1 MGCFLIL
8 EMYLSSEDSSV
19 FSTASSGRS
28 HHWQSSALL
37 LLHCTQNQKWE
48 FQCRTGFPTERQ
60 MTVPGCCPGVQKG
73 QEKYNVPMSVPCEQA
88 LQLSMAVAL
97 RLLPT
102 KEMDTQIIQLIPVQ
116 EATGSSS
123 N

>member
-1 MGCFLIL
+1 
-8 EMYLSSEDSSV
+8 
-19 FSTASSGRS
+19 
-28 HHWQSSALL
+28 
-37 LLHCTQNQKWE
+37 
-48 FQCRTGFPTERQ
+48 
-60 MTVPGCCPGVQKG
+60 
-73 QEKYNVPMSVPCEQA
+73 MSVPCEQA